1 MIQKKSEEL
10 GVNLKWK
17 TIGEKTRG
25 IASLQVIDYNFKSL
39 IYSFGNLL
47 VRCLKQRIKAELD
60 LKPLS
65 LPKLSM
71 V

>member
-1 MIQKKSEEL
+1 MIQKGGGLE
-10 GVNLKWK
+10 VNFKYK

-25 IASLQVIDYNFKSL
+25 IASLQVIDYDFKSF

-47 VRCLKQRIKAELD
+47 VSYLKQRIKAELD